1 MLERTRSL
9 ACKNKKHASKSPQ
22 VRRNTRP
29 SLRNGFNGLLRALP
43 GDRAFLPPSPV
54 RCASIVTK
62 LTSASRCQDHTT
74 SPSAPA
80 PIVSRH
86 YRVHRIPHPTF
97 VTIAKRPSG
106 EGGTAL
112 ALLLFLPKRKA
123 KYFSP
128 GGWTGKSL
136 ICPSGKSVAARE
148 PWRMRSRGKYSSS
161 KILFV
166 LRAVAP
172 CSTSGSFCTR
182 FKINILPDVLGANG
196 GIPYPNWR
204 RR

>member
-1 MLERTRSL
+1 MR
-9 ACKNKKHASKSPQ
+9 KHRHQ
-22 VRRNTRP
+22 VDISVEMSGPHDFAVRGSMP
-29 SLRNGFNGLLRALP
+29 FVAWH
-43 GDRAFLPPSPV
+43 DR
-54 RCASIVTK
+54 I
-62 LTSASRCQDHTT
+62 
-74 SPSAPA
+74 
-80 PIVSRH
+80 
-86 YRVHRIPHPTF
+86 HRIPRPTF

-112 ALLLFLPKRKA
+112 ALLLFLPKPKA

-172 CSTSGSFCTR
+172 CSTSRSFCTG
-182 FKINILPDVLGANG
+182 FKINILPDVLG
-196 GIPYPNWR
+196 
-204 RR
+204 

>member
-22 VRRNTRP
+22 VRRKIRP

-97 VTIAKRPSG
+97 VTIAKRPSFG
-106 EGGTAL
+106 YRMARACRDDLPDGQSGKFLVGGLDRQNTD
-112 ALLLFLPKRKA
+112 LPVGQISPEQVNSLSRRERA
-123 KYFSP
+123 GVRGYGLSMVRAPSP
-128 GGWTGKSL
+128 GSHLRCDPTS
-136 ICPSGKSVAARE
+136 PARE
-148 PWRMRSRGKYSSS
+148 R
-161 KILFV
+161 
-166 LRAVAP
+166 
-172 CSTSGSFCTR
+172 
-182 FKINILPDVLGANG
+182 
-196 GIPYPNWR
+196 
-204 RR
+204 